1 MKASYANA
9 RTYYACH
16 SDKGCRYPNSAVR
29 KRFIER
35 FLEVALAAA
44 ITVSVVAILLFMLIL
59 F

>member
-16 SDKGCRYPNSAVR
+16 SDKGCRYPNSAQR
-29 KRFIER
+29 KRFLER

-44 ITVSVVAILLFMLIL
+44 LTASVVAVLLFLLI
-59 F
+59 FF